1 MTRAMAPRWPHGGLL
16 RSAPAPTAAV
26 SAGAVRATCALMRI
40 EPAPADRKDGPEV
53 QRRTE
58 PAVVPEILSR
68 KPRTA
73 ADTADAD
80 AGAGS
85 AAAASAP
92 APAPEST
99 GGEVERRALAG
110 DRDAWSALIARHN
123 RKVVVALLARG
134 VAIEQAK
141 DLAQETW
148 LRLIESQRAGRLS
161 SLSLPGLAIVQA
173 GYLLRNAQRAEG
185 TRGPA
190 ALRDADIDADCD
202 GAASPDPEPLAEER
216 VLQRDRVQRVAGA
229 LATCPPSAR
238 RVFEFVYDHPELSY
252 PEVAARFG
260 LSTQRVKQTVCEV
273 RKRLRAALVET
284 DRDRDEEA

>member
-40 EPAPADRKDGPEV
+40 EPAPADRTDGPEV

-58 PAVVPEILSR
+58 PAVVPEIPSR

-73 ADTADAD
+73 ADADAADADAD

-92 APAPEST
+92 A

-185 TRGPA
+185 ARGTA
-190 ALRDADIDADCD
+190 ALRDADADADCD

-273 RKRLRAALVET
+273 RKRLRAALGEM